1 MRLRRRIDGWRAGLV
16 GVLGVALIVAC
27 VGAAGAAPPSMTLVD
42 LGGFGGSD
50 VFINGLSE
58 SGQVVGNHDDALGEV
73 WGFVGTADGGLV
85 KAASVTG
92 IDPDIRYTLP
102 TGISGSGQIIGTSFA
117 FAAGAFS
124 WTPDGGVVAIPPLAG
139 RYSVP
144 AAVNNDGVV
153 VGKSEVAVS
162 VYHPFVWVEG
172 SPVVDLG
179 VEGEAVAVND
189 NGQVVGN
196 MKVAGGFTHAFS
208 WTESGGL
215 VDLGTLGGLTSTAVA
230 VNASGQVTGSSRT
243 SGSSTEYAF
252 IWSPGGGMVN
262 LGAIGGALFG
272 SRGLAINDGGMVVGE
287 SSVPG
292 GGPARPFAWTSSG
305 GMVSLGD
312 LGGNGGGRASDVNNE
327 GVVVGRSEA
336 PDHSFHAF
344 LWTAADGMVDLGASL
359 PGTETYANL
368 VNDAGLV
375 AGSVYIFGGPQSPCG
390 SEDCQHLIIWEP
402 GASDVEAP
410 VITITTPADTQQVP
424 LGATVVADY
433 ACADEAGGSGL
444 ASCGGAVAGT
454 PVADGA
460 PLPTGT
466 AGTFGLAV
474 AAEDV
479 AGNQSTLTHSYT
491 VVDPDLDGDGV
502 ADAIGSGGGAFAVG
516 GTSGQVLSSGGLH
529 VLVDAAVPGP
539 GVRITV
545 APGSGAATFSVC
557 GIPVLSVFAGSALT
571 VSCGSAIVR
580 DVTGTGARYT
590 LDGRTT
596 VELGSGDE
604 VEITDLGDG
613 LYSIENLG
621 TQAID
626 VTVGG
631 VPVTIAGGA
640 SSNVSTWSF
649 VGLSSPVDNM
659 PVVNIATA
667 GQAIPL
673 KWRLV
678 DAAGHPVTS
687 LGSAR
692 VTVTSRSCALG
703 TTDDLIEETV
713 TGTSGLQNKGDGY
726 YQLNWKSPKGYAK
739 SCKTV
744 HLDLGDS
751 ITHDAYFDFK
761 K

>member
-1 MRLRRRIDGWRAGLV
+1 M
-16 GVLGVALIVAC
+16 
-27 VGAAGAAPPSMTLVD
+27 
-42 LGGFGGSD
+42 
-50 VFINGLSE
+50 
-58 SGQVVGNHDDALGEV
+58 
-73 WGFVGTADGGLV
+73 
-85 KAASVTG
+85 
-92 IDPDIRYTLP
+92 
-102 TGISGSGQIIGTSFA
+102 
-117 FAAGAFS
+117 
-124 WTPDGGVVAIPPLAG
+124 
-139 RYSVP
+139 
-144 AAVNNDGVV
+144 
-153 VGKSEVAVS
+153 
-162 VYHPFVWVEG
+162 
-172 SPVVDLG
+172 
-179 VEGEAVAVND
+179 
-189 NGQVVGN
+189 
-196 MKVAGGFTHAFS
+196 
-208 WTESGGL
+208 
-215 VDLGTLGGLTSTAVA
+215 
-230 VNASGQVTGSSRT
+230 
-243 SGSSTEYAF
+243 
-252 IWSPGGGMVN
+252 
-262 LGAIGGALFG
+262 
-272 SRGLAINDGGMVVGE
+272 
-287 SSVPG
+287 
-292 GGPARPFAWTSSG
+292 
-305 GMVSLGD
+305 
-312 LGGNGGGRASDVNNE
+312 
-327 GVVVGRSEA
+327 
-336 PDHSFHAF
+336 
-344 LWTAADGMVDLGASL
+344 
-359 PGTETYANL
+359 
-368 VNDAGLV
+368 
-375 AGSVYIFGGPQSPCG
+375 
-390 SEDCQHLIIWEP
+390 
-402 GASDVEAP
+402 
-410 VITITTPADTQQVP
+410 
-424 LGATVVADY
+424 
-433 ACADEAGGSGL
+433 
-444 ASCGGAVAGT
+444 
-454 PVADGA
+454 
-460 PLPTGT
+460 
-466 AGTFGLAV
+466 
-474 AAEDV
+474 
-479 AGNQSTLTHSYT
+479 
-491 VVDPDLDGDGV
+491 